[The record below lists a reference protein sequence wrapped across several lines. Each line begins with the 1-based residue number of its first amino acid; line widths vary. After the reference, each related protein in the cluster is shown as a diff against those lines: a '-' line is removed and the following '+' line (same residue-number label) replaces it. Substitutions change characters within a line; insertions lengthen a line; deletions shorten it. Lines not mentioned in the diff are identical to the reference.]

1 MGKPVIATSTK
12 SKLGATASMNWF
24 LDSQESS
31 PVAATFRPLING
43 KEAFTTLHEKIEK
56 AEHSIDIA
64 IWGFQPSMHLKRDG
78 KSKCIGDLLIEK
90 AKAGV
95 QVRILVWSMPFKIQT
110 FSEANMGMH
119 LVFLEVECQG

>member
-90 AKAGV
+90 V
-95 QVRILVWSMPFKIQT
+95 CR
-110 FSEANMGMH
+110 
-119 LVFLEVECQG
+119 

>member
-56 AEHSIDIA
+56 AEPVSYT
-64 IWGFQPSMHLKRDG
+64 HLTLPT
-78 KSKCIGDLLIEK
+78 SDL
-90 AKAGV
+90 V
-95 QVRILVWSMPFKIQT
+95 
-110 FSEANMGMH
+110 
-119 LVFLEVECQG
+119 